1 MSRSWWAPAAGL
13 VLLSLVAYLP
23 AMQGGFIWDDDDYVT
38 DNVTLRS
45 VAGLG
50 RIWSEPG
57 AVPQYYPLTFT
68 TFWLEYRAWGLSPFG
83 YHAVN
88 VVLHAIS
95 AMVLW
100 RVLVILAVP
109 GAWLAA
115 AVFAVHPVH
124 VESVAWITE
133 RKNTLS
139 GVCYLAALLT
149 YLHWAL
155 AAARGRLG
163 AYAIALALFAGALLS
178 KTVAASLPAVLVLLL
193 WWKRDRLGWSDLK
206 PLVPMFVLGA
216 LAGLVTAWIER
227 QHVGAVGA
235 DWNLSLVDRILI
247 AGRALWFYAAS
258 LLWPHPLIFFYPR
271 WQIDAGAWW
280 QYLYPLAAA
289 AVVAALYALRQR
301 IGKAPLVAV
310 LCYAVMLAPALGF
323 VDVFPMRYSFVAD
336 HFVYLASI
344 PLIALGVATATT
356 VLGRRRTEDSGLRT
370 ESRAQ
375 SSVLSPQSLSGI
387 AAALVVA
394 ILTVLT
400 WRQGHVYR
408 DQETLWRDTIAKN
421 PAAWMAHNNL
431 GLLLFGR
438 GEVDAAMA
446 HYRAA
451 LAVKPDDAFAFNNLG
466 HAIAAQGD
474 MNAAITQFQAA
485 LRAEPANAE
494 ARSNLG
500 NAFAAQG
507 RLEDAVAQYRVVLEL
522 RPRYAD
528 AHNNLANA
536 LAMLGR
542 TDEAVAHYRAAL
554 AIDPA
559 YRDAQ
564 RNLEAVLRST
574 STVDRN

>member
-1 MSRSWWAPAAGL
+1 VL
-13 VLLSLVAYLP
+13 VLLTLIAYVP

-38 DNVTLRS
+38 ENVTLRS

-50 RIWSEPG
+50 RIWGEPG

-68 TFWLEYRAWGLSPFG
+68 TFWFEYRAWGLSPFG

-88 VVLHAIS
+88 VGLHAIS
-95 AMVLW
+95 ALLLW
-100 RVLVILAVP
+100 RVLVSLAVP

-115 AVFAVHPVH
+115 AVFAVHPVQ

-139 GVCYLAALLT
+139 GAFYLGALLA
-149 YLHWAL
+149 YLHHAFGS
-155 AAARGRLG
+155 APRRGR
-163 AYAIALALFAGALLS
+163 AYTVSLALFACALLS

-193 WWKRDRLGWSDLK
+193 WWKRDRLTWADLR
-206 PLVPMFVLGA
+206 PLAPMFVLGA

-258 LLWPHPLIFFYPR
+258 LVWPHPLIFFYPR
-271 WQIDAGAWW
+271 WEIDAGAWW

-289 AVVAALYALRQR
+289 AAVAVLYALRQQL
-301 IGKAPLVAV
+301 GKAPLVAV

-344 PLIALGVATATT
+344 PLIALIIAVPTTLIGV
-356 VLGRRRTEDSGLRT
+356 R
-370 ESRAQ
+370 
-375 SSVLSPQSLSGI
+375 SPQFSWI
-387 AAALVVA
+387 AAAAPIIGVLA
-394 ILTVLT
+394 VLT
-400 WRQGHVYR
+400 WRQGYVYR

-431 GLLLFGR
+431 GLLLFAR
-438 GEVDAAMA
+438 GEVEAAMG

-474 MNAAITQFQAA
+474 MDAAITQFQAA

-507 RLEDAVAQYRVVLEL
+507 RLEDALAQYRVVLEL

-528 AHNNLANA
+528 AHNNLANV

-542 TDEAVAHYRAAL
+542 TEEAVAHYRAAL
-554 AIDPA
+554 AIDPG
-559 YRDAQ
+559 YGDAQ
-564 RNLEAVLRST
+564 RNLDAVLRTT
-574 STVDRN
+574 STVERH